1 MAQHLR
7 NIALRTSLI
16 YALLA
21 GLWILLS
28 DRLISFIATDSFI
41 LTQMQT
47 YKGLFFVTVTTALL
61 YALLRAQL
69 SSWRREAVQRQEA
82 QQALAVSNDYLKV
95 VLDSTNDAILV
106 VDAGSGEIIDTNQRL
121 FEIFGYTREEA
132 VNKPVHQLNS
142 VLMQYPAKTILE
154 FAAKSK
160 TEGPQV
166 FEWQVRQKDGQLFW
180 VEVNLRFVTIGYDER
195 YVVSVR
201 NINDRKEIETSLK
214 ENQRMLSTLVSNL
227 PGMVY
232 RCKNN
237 ANWTMEYVSEG
248 AFALTGYRPEDLI
261 GNNNITYGNII
272 HPEDR
277 QMVWDEIQDALKSHR
292 LYTLR
297 YRLIDVSSVE
307 KWVWEQGRGV
317 FDDDDQLLFLE
328 GFITDISEQKRAE
341 EELRDVNTRLS
352 VLINAAPDMICFKD
366 GKSRWL
372 EANATDLA
380 LFKLTNVD
388 YRGKTDAEL
397 ADFTDPIYRDAFLN
411 CEKSDEAA
419 WEKETISRGEE
430 IIPLPEGGHTIYDV
444 IKAPIFDWDGSRKG
458 LIVFGR
464 DITEKKKAEQAL
476 YKRLSELEAL
486 RTIDRAI
493 TSSFDLRITLEI
505 LLKQAIHKLS
515 VDAIAILL
523 FDPDLQ
529 ILKYTASQGFRTA
542 DIEAAELRPGQ
553 GFAGEIMLERRALH
567 ITDAQAIERDKMFT
581 KGEAFSAYYGIP
593 LIAKGQMKGILEI
606 FHRASLSDD
615 PDWTNFIET
624 LSNQTAIAI
633 DNAQMFDTLQH
644 KNLELALAYDATIEG
659 WSRALEIGKEESAG
673 HTERI
678 IELSIELAQALG
690 LGKNELISIRQGVL
704 LHDIGKMG
712 VPDEILLKKGPLT
725 KAERKIM
732 QEHPQIAYD
741 LLSKIS
747 YLKQAL
753 AIPRYHHEKW
763 DGTGY
768 PDGLRGQQIP
778 LAARI
783 FAIVDVWDALTN
795 DRPYRQAWSQKKVIR
810 YIREQRGKHFDPEIT
825 DSFLKLRSR
834 ESQGF

>member
-1 MAQHLR
+1 
-7 NIALRTSLI
+7 
-16 YALLA
+16 
-21 GLWILLS
+21 
-28 DRLISFIATDSFI
+28 
-41 LTQMQT
+41 
-47 YKGLFFVTVTTALL
+47 
-61 YALLRAQL
+61 
-69 SSWRREAVQRQEA
+69 
-82 QQALAVSNDYLKV
+82 
-95 VLDSTNDAILV
+95 
-106 VDAGSGEIIDTNQRL
+106 
-121 FEIFGYTREEA
+121 
-132 VNKPVHQLNS
+132 
-142 VLMQYPAKTILE
+142 
-154 FAAKSK
+154 
-160 TEGPQV
+160 
-166 FEWQVRQKDGQLFW
+166 
-180 VEVNLRFVTIGYDER
+180 
-195 YVVSVR
+195 
-201 NINDRKEIETSLK
+201 
-214 ENQRMLSTLVSNL
+214 
-227 PGMVY
+227 
-232 RCKNN
+232 
-237 ANWTMEYVSEG
+237 
-248 AFALTGYRPEDLI
+248 
-261 GNNNITYGNII
+261 
-272 HPEDR
+272 
-277 QMVWDEIQDALKSHR
+277 
-292 LYTLR
+292 
-297 YRLIDVSSVE
+297 
-307 KWVWEQGRGV
+307 
-317 FDDDDQLLFLE
+317 
-328 GFITDISEQKRAE
+328 KRAE

-372 EANATDLA
+372 EANTTDLA

-419 WEKETISRGEE
+419 WKKGTISRGEE
-430 IIPLPEGGHTIYDV
+430 IIPLPEGGHTTYDV

-553 GFAGEIMLERRALH
+553 GFAGEIMLERHALH

-581 KGEAFSAYYGIP
+581 KGESFSAYYGIP
-593 LIAKGQMKGILEI
+593 LIAKGQMKGIMEI
-606 FHRASLSDD
+606 FHRAGISDD
-615 PDWTNFIET
+615 PDWANFIET

-659 WSRALEIGKEESAG
+659 WSRALELGKEESTG
-673 HTERI
+673 HAERI
-678 IELSIELAQALG
+678 IELTIELAQALG

-753 AIPRYHHEKW
+753 AIPHYHHEKW